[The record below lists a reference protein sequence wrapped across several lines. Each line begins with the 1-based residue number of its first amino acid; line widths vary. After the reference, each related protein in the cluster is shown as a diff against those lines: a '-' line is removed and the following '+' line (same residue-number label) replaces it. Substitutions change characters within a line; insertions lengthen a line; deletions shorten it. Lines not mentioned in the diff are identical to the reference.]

1 MFIVSTT
8 GYIIEIIH
16 PYLARNNDAM
26 ILGHFIQTQDGD
38 SLKQLLGPNGVI
50 LADRGF
56 RDILWLLKS
65 IDIECHVPSFLQKKQ
80 TAFSTESANDMRKLT
95 KVRSTVERCIG
106 RVKQF
111 KLFKGIVPIR
121 SLPTVANDLT
131 ITASLIN
138 RFRIPLT
145 SDNPEDTE
153 WAKMMMARVKTS
165 NELQKRIENGELKSK
180 SKFI

>member
-16 PYLARNNDAM
+16 PYLARNNYAM

-65 IDIECHVPSFLQKKQ
+65 IDMAIDHKLDSN
-80 TAFSTESANDMRKLT
+80 TISAT
-95 KVRSTVERCIG
+95 H
-106 RVKQF
+106 
-111 KLFKGIVPIR
+111 
-121 SLPTVANDLT
+121 
-131 ITASLIN
+131 
-138 RFRIPLT
+138 
-145 SDNPEDTE
+145 
-153 WAKMMMARVKTS
+153 
-165 NELQKRIENGELKSK
+165 
-180 SKFI
+180 